1 MADRPIVVRFQ
12 IKKPEVKKE
21 LEEIISSMEGF
32 QVDPSGSSVS
42 CDLLILEIGE
52 DVKKDFQVA
61 QNIQDSG
68 MAGEIFFTSSRLDPE
83 LLIQALRIG
92 AKEFFPQPIKQEEVR
107 AALAKLKERRGK
119 GRSEAEKRKQG
130 KIIDVIGS
138 KGGVGNTTIA
148 VNLAASLAESPDS
161 PLVAL
166 IDMNLLFGEIPIF
179 LNIESIF
186 NWGEIARNISRLDAT
201 YLMSILSRHA
211 SGLYVLPS
219 PTGLDGVN
227 VANPEIIEKLL
238 GLMRNVF
245 DYIVIDGGQ
254 ALDDISLKILEM
266 SDKVLLVAILSLP
279 CLTNVKRL
287 LWIFQKL
294 GYPEREDIRII
305 INRHSK
311 KLTVITPKE
320 AEESINQK
328 IFWFVPNDYPTT
340 MSAINQGKTLAAV
353 APGAEV
359 SKNIRELALQFLDRE
374 ERERKEKGKGGFWSE
389 LFNR

>member
-1 MADRPIVVRFQ
+1 MADNPILVRFE
-12 IKKPEVKKE
+12 IKQPKVKE
-21 LEEIISSMEGF
+21 DLEGIISSMEGF
-32 QVDPSGSSVS
+32 QLDNSSSAVS

-52 DVKKDFQVA
+52 DLKKEFQLVH
-61 QNIQDSG
+61 NLQDAG
-68 MAGEIFFTSSRLDPE
+68 MTREIFFTSPRLDPD
-83 LLIQALRIG
+83 LLLQALRVG
-92 AKEFFPQPIKQEEVR
+92 AKEFFPQPIKKEEVKT
-107 AALAKLKERRGK
+107 ALLQLKERRGK
-119 GRSEAEKRKQG
+119 GKFDGEKRKHG

-138 KGGVGNTTIA
+138 KGGVGNTTLA
-148 VNLAASLAESPDS
+148 VNLAASLIETPGS

-179 LNIESIF
+179 LNIESVF
-186 NWGEIARNISRLDAT
+186 NWGEIARNIARLDAT
-201 YLMSILSRHA
+201 YLMSILSKHS
-211 SGLYVLPS
+211 SGIYVLPS

-254 ALDDISLKILEM
+254 ALDDISMKILEM
-266 SDKVLLVAILSLP
+266 SDMVLLVAILSLP

-294 GYPEREDIRII
+294 GYPRQEDIRII
-305 INRHSK
+305 INRHHR
-311 KLTVITPKE
+311 KLTVITPNE

-328 IFWFVPNDYPTT
+328 IFWFIPNDYPTT
-340 MSAINQGKTLAAV
+340 MSAINQGKTLVAV

-359 SKNIRELALQFLDRE
+359 SKNIKELASQFIEKE
-374 ERERKEKGKGGFWSE
+374 EKEKGKSGFWSE
-389 LFNR
+389 IFR

>member
-1 MADRPIVVRFQ
+1 MAENPIVVKFE
-12 IKKPEVKKE
+12 IKQQKVREE
-21 LEEIISSMEGF
+21 LEEVISSTEGF
-32 QVDPSGSSVS
+32 QLEKSNDPLSY
-42 CDLLILEIGE
+42 DLLILEIGE
-52 DVKKDFQVA
+52 DLKKEFQLVH
-61 QNIQDSG
+61 NIQDSG
-68 MAGEIFFTSSRLDPE
+68 MAREIFVTSSRIDSD
-83 LLIQALRIG
+83 LLIQVVRAG
-92 AKEFFPQPIKQEEVR
+92 VKEFFPQPIKKEEVKV
-107 AALAKLKERRGK
+107 ALLKLGERRGK
-119 GRSEAEKRKQG
+119 VRFDGEKKKKG
-130 KIIDVIGS
+130 KILDVIGS

-148 VNLAASLAESPDS
+148 VNLAASLVEQPES

-179 LNIESIF
+179 LNIESGF

-201 YLMSILSRHA
+201 FLMSILSKHS
-211 SGLYVLPS
+211 SGIYVLPS

-266 SDKVLLVAILSLP
+266 SDTVLLVAILSLP

-294 GYPEREDIRII
+294 GYPQQENIRIL
-305 INRHSK
+305 INRHHRK
-311 KLTVITPKE
+311 KAVISPKE

-340 MSAINQGKTLAAV
+340 MSAINQGKTLGSV

-359 SKNIRELALQFLDRE
+359 SKNLRELASHFTE
-374 ERERKEKGKGGFWSE
+374 SGEGEKGKGSFWSE
-389 LFNR
+389 IFG